1 MADSSGGSILVAE
14 FYNEAIALHQSIQLY
29 QAASLYKKILTVAV
43 ENVERCR
50 F

>member
-1 MADSSGGSILVAE
+1 MAGSSGGSVLVAE
-14 FYNEAIALHQSIQLY
+14 LLNEAIALHQSIQLY
-29 QAASLYKKILTVAV
+29 QAASLYKKILTVAA